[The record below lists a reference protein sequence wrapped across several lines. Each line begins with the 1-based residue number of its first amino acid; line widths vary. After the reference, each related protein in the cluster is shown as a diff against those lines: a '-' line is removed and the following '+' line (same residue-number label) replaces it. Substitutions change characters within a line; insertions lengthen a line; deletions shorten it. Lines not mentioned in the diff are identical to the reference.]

1 MMEDAKEKEKKS
13 VKQIYIS
20 ILALT
25 LMNVSI
31 IAGIGNDV
39 QQAFYGLS
47 SVTYFAIGAICFFIP
62 TALVAAELASG
73 WSNRGGIFRWVGE
86 GLGKGWALTCL
97 LILWFQTMINFGMGM
112 PSYAATIMFY
122 TPMYDKAVQFAQ
134 HPQHEVLIMTGFI
147 ILYWVLTFVATKGV
161 KAFAN
166 VAKYGV
172 LIGTFIPLALM
183 IILTIVWLCEGH
195 QPAIPMTPK
204 GLIPKWN
211 GMSTLALAAGVFFSY
226 TGIDM
231 NAAHI
236 KQLKHP
242 EKDFTKAM
250 FISMILVFLIFV
262 VGTVIIAMVVPENQI
277 NVIYTL
283 NTVFRTLG
291 ATIGIPWLYM
301 VLVWAGLCNVLA
313 SVITNMAGPSFMLG
327 QAGGSGF
334 LPHWFQ
340 EKNKHEMPAH
350 LMYTQIAG
358 MTIIAYLV
366 KLLPNVEGF
375 VIMLTQT
382 ITVLYL
388 FYYILMFTT
397 FLKLRY
403 DQPNRPRAFKV
414 PGGKFGAWFVAGLG
428 LLSSI
433 FGIILAIYPP
443 AQVKAEVGSPVVY
456 ISVIL
461 ILVAVILGICF
472 VMYQLSKHHNW
483 VDPTNKFAPF
493 TWEIEGLKKPGKVS
507 SNVPTDIMSKD
518 QNPMGMPIKR
528 PYSPDAQVSTKVV
541 KAAEDNKLTSSDA
554 DN

>member
-25 LMNVSI
+25 LMNVTI

-97 LILWFQTMINFGMGM
+97 LILWFQTMINLGMGM

>member
-25 LMNVSI
+25 LMNVTI

-313 SVITNMAGPSFMLG
+313 SVITNIAGPSFMLG

>member
-25 LMNVSI
+25 LMNVTI

>member
-1 MMEDAKEKEKKS
+1 MMEDAKDKEKKS
-13 VKQIYIS
+13 VKKVYIS

-25 LMNVSI
+25 LMNVTI

>member
-25 LMNVSI
+25 LMNVTI

-172 LIGTFIPLALM
+172 LIGTFIPVALM

>member
-1 MMEDAKEKEKKS
+1 MDDAKDKEKKS
-13 VKQIYIS
+13 IKKIYIS
-20 ILALT
+20 VLALT
-25 LMNVSI
+25 LMNVTI
-31 IAGIGNDV
+31 IAGISNDV

-122 TPMYDKAVQFAQ
+122 TPMYNKAVQFAQ
-134 HPQHEVLIMTGFI
+134 HPQHEILIMTGFI
-147 ILYWVLTFVATKGV
+147 ILYWILTFIATKGV
-161 KAFAN
+161 KAFSN

-262 VGTVIIAMVVPENQI
+262 VGTVIIAMIVPENQI

-428 LLSSI
+428 LLSSV

-443 AQVKAEVGSPVVY
+443 AQVKAEVGSPIIY

-461 ILVAVILGICF
+461 ILVALILGICF

-493 TWEIEGLKKPGKVS
+493 TWEI
-507 SNVPTDIMSKD
+507 
-518 QNPMGMPIKR
+518 
-528 PYSPDAQVSTKVV
+528 
-541 KAAEDNKLTSSDA
+541 
-554 DN
+554 

>member
-1 MMEDAKEKEKKS
+1 MEDAKDKEKKS
-13 VKQIYIS
+13 VKKVYIS

-25 LMNVSI
+25 LMNVTI

-122 TPMYDKAVQFAQ
+122 TPMYDKAVKFAQ

-366 KLLPNVEGF
+366 KLIPNVEGF

-507 SNVPTDIMSKD
+507 SNVPTEIMSKD

-528 PYSPDAQVSTKVV
+528 HYSPDEQVSSSVF
-541 KAAEDNKLTSSDA
+541 KAAEDNKLTPSDA

>member
-25 LMNVSI
+25 LMNVTI

-122 TPMYDKAVQFAQ
+122 TPMYDKAVKFAQ

>member
-1 MMEDAKEKEKKS
+1 MANEKSQTKKT
-13 VKQIYIS
+13 YIS
-20 ILALT
+20 VLALT
-25 LMNVSI
+25 MMNVSMV
-31 IAGIGNDV
+31 AGLANDV
-39 QQAFYGLS
+39 QQSFYGLA

-97 LILWFQTMINFGMGM
+97 LILWFQTMLNFGMGM
-112 PSYAATIMFY
+112 PSFTATIMFY
-122 TPMYDKAVQFAQ
+122 TPNYDAAVKFAQ
-134 HPQHEVLIMTGFI
+134 NPSHELLIMTGWI
-147 ILYWVLTFVATKGV
+147 LLYWFLTWLATKGV

-166 VAKYGV
+166 IAKYGV
-172 LIGTFIPLALM
+172 IIGSLIPLVVM
-183 IILTIVWLCEGH
+183 IILAIVWLAQGH

-250 FISMILVFLIFV
+250 FISIILAFLIFV
-262 VGTVIIAMVVPENQI
+262 VGTVIIAMIIPEKQI
-277 NVIYTL
+277 NVLYTL
-283 NTVFRTLG
+283 FSVFRVLG
-291 ATIGIPWLYM
+291 TTIGIPWLYT
-301 VLVWAGLCNVLA
+301 VLVWALLCNTIA
-313 SVITNMAGPSFMLG
+313 MVITNMAGPSFMLG

-340 EKNKHEMPAH
+340 EKNKHKMPSH

-366 KLLPNVEGF
+366 KMIPNVEGF
-375 VIMLTQT
+375 VILLTQT
-382 ITVLYL
+382 ITVLYMI
-388 FYYILMFTT
+388 YYILMFIS

-403 DQPNRPRAFKV
+403 DQPNRPRSFKV
-414 PGGKFGAWFVAGLG
+414 PGGSFGAWLVAGVG
-428 LLSSI
+428 LISSVFAI
-433 FGIILAIYPP
+433 VLAIYPP
-443 AQVKAEVGSPVVY
+443 AQVKSEVGSPIIY
-456 ISVIL
+456 ISVIIALVVIILAICL
-461 ILVAVILGICF
+461 IL
-472 VMYQLSKHHNW
+472 YQLSKKHDDW
-483 VDPTNKFAPF
+483 VDPNNEFAPF
-493 TWEIEGLKKPGKVS
+493 TWEIEGLDKPGKVT
-507 SNVPTDIMSKD
+507 SNVPTTVMSKD

-528 PYSPDAQVSTKVV
+528 KYRPDQQVSENEV
-541 KAAEDNKLTSSDA
+541 KESEENKI
-554 DN
+554 

>member
-1 MMEDAKEKEKKS
+1 MPSDSEKAKTKR
-13 VKQIYIS
+13 IYIS
-20 ILALT
+20 VLALT
-25 LMNVSI
+25 LMNVTI

-39 QQAFYGLS
+39 QQAFYGLT
-47 SVTYFAIGAICFFIP
+47 SVTYFAIGAIAFFIP

-86 GLGKGWALTCL
+86 GLGKGWAITCL

-112 PSYAATIMFY
+112 PSYAATILFY
-122 TPMYDKAVQFAQ
+122 TPMYKKAVQFAQ

-147 ILYWVLTFVATKGV
+147 ILYWVLTFIATKGV
-161 KAFAN
+161 KAFAR

-183 IILTIVWLCEGH
+183 IILTIVWLCQGH

-211 GMSTLALAAGVFFSY
+211 GMGTLALAAGVFFSY

-242 EKDFTKAM
+242 EKDFTKAI
-250 FISMILVFLIFV
+250 FISIILVFLIFV
-262 VGTVIIAMVVPENQI
+262 IGTVIIAMIVPEKQI

-334 LPHWFQ
+334 LPDWFQ
-340 EKNKHEMPAH
+340 KKNKHEMPSH

-358 MTIIAYLV
+358 MTVIAYLV

-382 ITVLYL
+382 ITVLYM
-388 FYYILMFTT
+388 FYYVLMFIT

-414 PGGKFGAWFVAGLG
+414 PGGKFGAWLVAGLG
-428 LLSSI
+428 LISCV

-443 AQVKAEVGSPVVY
+443 AQVKAEVGSPVTY
-456 ISVIL
+456 IVVIL
-461 ILVAVILGICF
+461 VLVAVILGICF
-472 VMYQLSKHHNW
+472 IMYQLSKHHNW
-483 VDPTNKFAPF
+483 VDPNNKFAPF
-493 TWEIEGLKKPGKVS
+493 TWEIEGLKKPGKVE
-507 SNVPTDIMSKD
+507 SNVPTEMMSKG

-528 PYSPDAQVSTKVV
+528 PYKPDEMVSSKVV
-541 KAAEDNKLTSSDA
+541 EEDLKHPDLNA
-554 DN
+554 

>member
-1 MMEDAKEKEKKS
+1 MDDAKDKEKKS
-13 VKQIYIS
+13 IKKIYIS
-20 ILALT
+20 VLALT
-25 LMNVSI
+25 LMNVTI

-134 HPQHEVLIMTGFI
+134 HPQHEILIMTGFI
-147 ILYWVLTFVATKGV
+147 ILYWILTFIATKGV
-161 KAFAN
+161 KAFSN

-262 VGTVIIAMVVPENQI
+262 VGTVIIAMIVPENQI

-301 VLVWAGLCNVLA
+301 VLVWASLCNVLA

-428 LLSSI
+428 LLSSV

-443 AQVKAEVGSPVVY
+443 AQVKAEVGSPIIY

-461 ILVAVILGICF
+461 ILVALILGICF

-493 TWEIEGLKKPGKVS
+493 TWEIEGLNKPGKVS

-528 PYSPDAQVSTKVV
+528 HYSPDAQVSTKVV
-541 KAAEDNKLTSSDA
+541 KAAEDNKLTPPDA
-554 DN
+554 NN

>member
-25 LMNVSI
+25 LMNVTI

-262 VGTVIIAMVVPENQI
+262 VGTGIIAMVVPENQI

>member
-1 MMEDAKEKEKKS
+1 MMEDAKDKEKKS
-13 VKQIYIS
+13 VKKVYIS

-25 LMNVSI
+25 LMNVTI

-122 TPMYDKAVQFAQ
+122 TPMYDKAVKFAQ

-366 KLLPNVEGF
+366 KLIPNVEGF

-507 SNVPTDIMSKD
+507 SNVPTEIMSKD

-528 PYSPDAQVSTKVV
+528 HYSPDEQVSSSVF
-541 KAAEDNKLTSSDA
+541 KAAEDNKLTPSDA

>member
-1 MMEDAKEKEKKS
+1 MMEDAKDKEKKS
-13 VKQIYIS
+13 VKKVYIS

-25 LMNVSI
+25 LMNVTI

-541 KAAEDNKLTSSDA
+541 KAAEDNKLTPPDA

>member
-25 LMNVSI
+25 LMNVTI

-97 LILWFQTMINFGMGM
+97 LILWFQTMINFGMGT
-112 PSYAATIMFY
+112 PSDAATIMFY

-528 PYSPDAQVSTKVV
+528 PYSPDAQVSTKDV

>member
-1 MMEDAKEKEKKS
+1 MMDDAKDKEKKS
-13 VKQIYIS
+13 IKKIYIS
-20 ILALT
+20 VLALT
-25 LMNVSI
+25 LMNVTI

-134 HPQHEVLIMTGFI
+134 HPQHEILIMTGFI
-147 ILYWVLTFVATKGV
+147 ILYWILTFIATKGV
-161 KAFAN
+161 KAFSN

-262 VGTVIIAMVVPENQI
+262 VGTVIIAMIVPENQI

-428 LLSSI
+428 LLSSV

-443 AQVKAEVGSPVVY
+443 AQVKAEVGSPIIY

-461 ILVAVILGICF
+461 ILVALILGICF

-493 TWEIEGLKKPGKVS
+493 TWEIEGLNKPGKVS

-528 PYSPDAQVSTKVV
+528 HYSPDAQVSTKVV
-541 KAAEDNKLTSSDA
+541 KAAEDNKLTPPDA
-554 DN
+554 NN

>member
-1 MMEDAKEKEKKS
+1 MDDAKEKEKKS
-13 VKQIYIS
+13 VNKIYIS
-20 ILALT
+20 ILSLT
-25 LMNVSI
+25 LMNVTI

-147 ILYWVLTFVATKGV
+147 ILYWVLTFIATKGV

-183 IILTIVWLCEGH
+183 VILTIVWLCEGH
-195 QPAIPMTPK
+195 TPAIPMTPK

-262 VGTVIIAMVVPENQI
+262 VGTVIIAMVVPEKQI

-428 LLSSI
+428 LLSSV

-443 AQVKAEVGSPVVY
+443 AQVKAEVGSPIIY

-461 ILVAVILGICF
+461 ILVALILGICF
-472 VMYQLSKHHNW
+472 VIYQLSKHHNW

-493 TWEIEGLKKPGKVS
+493 TWEIEGLNKPGKVS

-528 PYSPDAQVSTKVV
+528 HYSPDAQVSTKVV
-541 KAAEDNKLTSSDA
+541 KAAEDNKLTPPDA
-554 DN
+554 NN

>member
-1 MMEDAKEKEKKS
+1 MMDDAKDKEKKS
-13 VKQIYIS
+13 IKKIYIS
-20 ILALT
+20 VLALT
-25 LMNVSI
+25 LMNVTI

-134 HPQHEVLIMTGFI
+134 HPQHEILIMTGFI
-147 ILYWVLTFVATKGV
+147 ILYWILTFIATKGV
-161 KAFAN
+161 KAFSN

-262 VGTVIIAMVVPENQI
+262 VGTVIIAMIVPENQI

-340 EKNKHEMPAH
+340 EKNKNEMPAH

-428 LLSSI
+428 LLSSV

-443 AQVKAEVGSPVVY
+443 AQVKAEVGSPIIY

-461 ILVAVILGICF
+461 ILVALILGICF

-493 TWEIEGLKKPGKVS
+493 TWEIEGLNKPGKVS

-528 PYSPDAQVSTKVV
+528 HYSPDAQVSTKVV
-541 KAAEDNKLTSSDA
+541 KAAEDNKLTPPDA
-554 DN
+554 NN

>member
-25 LMNVSI
+25 LMNVTI

-388 FYYILMFTT
+388 FYYILMITT

-472 VMYQLSKHHNW
+472 VMYQLSIHHNW

>member
-1 MMEDAKEKEKKS
+1 MMEDAKDKEKKS
-13 VKQIYIS
+13 VKKVYIS

-25 LMNVSI
+25 LMNVTI

-291 ATIGIPWLYM
+291 ATIEIPWLYM

>member
-1 MMEDAKEKEKKS
+1 MDDAKDKEKKS
-13 VKQIYIS
+13 IKKIYIS
-20 ILALT
+20 VLALT
-25 LMNVSI
+25 LMNVTI

-122 TPMYDKAVQFAQ
+122 TPMYNKAVQFAQ
-134 HPQHEVLIMTGFI
+134 HPQHEILIMTGFI
-147 ILYWVLTFVATKGV
+147 ILYWILTFIATKGV
-161 KAFAN
+161 KAFSN

-262 VGTVIIAMVVPENQI
+262 VGTVIIAMIVPENQI

-428 LLSSI
+428 LLSSV

-443 AQVKAEVGSPVVY
+443 AQVKAEVGSPIIY

-461 ILVAVILGICF
+461 ILVALILGICF

-493 TWEIEGLKKPGKVS
+493 TWEIEGLNKPGKVS

-528 PYSPDAQVSTKVV
+528 HYSPDAQVSTKVV
-541 KAAEDNKLTSSDA
+541 KAAEDNKLTPPDA
-554 DN
+554 NN